1 MVIDISKDKQIF
13 LFHSVSP
20 VDIALSMKHLVTMIG
35 SGLAIDESL
44 EVLVKQV
51 EDPYLKKVYSDIQ
64 KDVVSGKSLTEAMKR
79 YPKIF
84 SKMVVSIVDIGEQ
97 GGTLEQNLI
106 FLAQYLKKQYELNRK
121 IKGSTTYPL
130 IIFGLTI
137 TKMVGV
143 IFFILPK
150 LESVFRGLAE
160 VPPLTLAILDF
171 SAFLRD
177 YWPQVLIGLGILYVL
192 FFKLF
197 LPSNAGGA
205 FKDFMALNVPIFKE
219 INKKQ
224 ILANFSR
231 TLGILLQSGVPFQK
245 ALVIASDTIGNRYY
259 KNALQKMNEMT
270 KDGKNLFE
278 SIGSFPKLFPP
289 TFVKLIET
297 GEKTGNLEDNLN
309 YLYDFYTEE
318 VLDLSSNLT
327 TLLEPLLLIFAG
339 GMIGALALLIITPIY
354 QLTGSINN

>member
-20 VDIALSMKHLVTMIG
+20 VDLALSMKHLVTMIG

-51 EDPYLKKVYSDIQ
+51 EDPMLKKVYGDIH
-64 KDVVSGKSLTEAMKR
+64 KDVVSGKTLTEAMKK

-84 SKMVVSIVDIGEQ
+84 NKMVISIIDIGEQ
-97 GGTLEQNLI
+97 GGTLEQNLL

-130 IIFGLTI
+130 IIFAMTLLE
-137 TKMVGV
+137 MVGV

-160 VPPLTLAILDF
+160 IPAMTLFILDL

-177 YWPQVLIGLGILYVL
+177 NWPAVLVGLAVFYAILK
-192 FFKLF
+192 FFLGTQ
-197 LPSNAGGA
+197 LGSD
-205 FKDFMALNVPIFKE
+205 FKDLVALNFPIFKE
-219 INKKQ
+219 INRKQ

-245 ALVIASDTIGNRYY
+245 ALDIASDTVGNKYY
-259 KNALQKMNEMT
+259 RQALQKMKEMT

-318 VLDLSSNLT
+318 VLDLSGNLT
-327 TLLEPLLLIFAG
+327 TLLEPILLIFAG
-339 GMIGALALLIITPIY
+339 AMIGALALLIITPIY